1 MEKERDFYF
10 QKLLNV
16 EVLCQVCEH
25 AVLRSARIMFV
36 RLQCKYAAI
45 LSDGNA
51 NTRKFWSDGAD

>member
-25 AVLRSARIMFV
+25 APIKTLP
-36 RLQCKYAAI
+36 
-45 LSDGNA
+45 SDAPGMLLL
-51 NTRKFWSDGAD
+51 